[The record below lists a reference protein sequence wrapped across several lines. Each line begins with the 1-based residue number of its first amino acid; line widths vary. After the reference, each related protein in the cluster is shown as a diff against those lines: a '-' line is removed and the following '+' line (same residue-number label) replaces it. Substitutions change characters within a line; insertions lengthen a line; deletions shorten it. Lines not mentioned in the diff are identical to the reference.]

1 MIIANPIY
9 DSVFKYL
16 LDDNEAAKILIS
28 NILDIHINSLHLEPT
43 ETSVPVGSHDFSVF
57 RIDFKA
63 TISLADNEQQVVL
76 IELQKVKLESDIIR
90 FRKYLGFQYMDS
102 KISYPNDP
110 TKGIPLYTIYFLGH
124 TLKYA
129 LHSPIINVTRD
140 CIDIYTKEKLP
151 HKEEFIECLT
161 HSSTIIQIPLFK
173 TYRRNKLEK
182 LMSIFE
188 ASTRHEINVVE
199 ENDQE
204 YQLITRRL
212 VAANSDTKV
221 RQQMDVEDEIILELA
236 NKDLALAESQK
247 REEVANNQKEEER
260 KLKEEANSLVASLQA
275 KQRNTILRLRSKG
288 FSEAE
293 IAEDLGIS
301 LEEIEVILK

>member
-16 LDDNEAAKILIS
+16 LDDNEVAKILIS
-28 NILDIHINSLHLEPT
+28 NILDLQINTLHLEPT

-63 TISLADNEQQVVL
+63 TITLADNNQQVVL

-90 FRKYLGFQYMDS
+90 FRRYLGFQYMDS
-102 KISYPNDP
+102 KNTYPNDP
-110 TKGIPLYTIYFLGH
+110 TKVIPLYTIYFLGH

-161 HSSTIIQIPLFK
+161 HSTIIQIPLFK

-182 LMSIFE
+182 MLSIFE
-188 ASTRHEINVVE
+188 AGSQHEISVLE
-199 ENDQE
+199 EDDKE

-212 VAANSDTKV
+212 VAANSDLKV
-221 RQQMDVEDEIILELA
+221 RLQMNVEDEIILELA
-236 NKDLALAESQK
+236 NKDLALAEAQK
-247 REEVANNQKEEER
+247 REEEAQKRE
-260 KLKEEANSLVASLQA
+260 EEANILVANLQA
-275 KQRNTILRLRSKG
+275 KQRNTILKLRSKG
-288 FSEAE
+288 FSDAE
-293 IAEDLGIS
+293 TAEDLGIE
-301 LEEIEVILK
+301 LKDIEVILN